1 MWVNYILYIAYH
13 LMRDGRKKSSRFWPS
28 GVERLSLDGSR
39 MLYYYC
45 NAPIT
50 LNNTSPSQVFQ
61 SEEFGMACY
70 TRSSFLKKF
79 PFSSNKKSINEYMNR
94 KINNKQ

>member
-1 MWVNYILYIAYH
+1 
-13 LMRDGRKKSSRFWPS
+13 
-28 GVERLSLDGSR
+28 

-61 SEEFGMACY
+61 CEEFGMACY

-94 KINNKQ
+94 KIQKAIKQTQHLGDQNKIKTNYSIFIGYVDMFTRLVMK